1 MFALLTTLLL
11 LAVSPVSSPVPA
23 GTAAPVPPS
32 PPPAETPKLPAWYS
46 RLSSPTPG
54 AFPPPRSYDASYRI
68 TWGGVEAAHVDT
80 QIKSPPDGAQL
91 RTSVKAATVGAS
103 RALYTLDATHLS
115 VVDRRTFRPKFL
127 EQTERNDRKYTST
140 QVDFTPEGS
149 TRTTRDLSK
158 AADGSVP
165 EPSSKPR
172 HFPYPGLFDMEGV
185 VLYLR
190 SQPLADGDE
199 RTLLLMTSGSPYLAT
214 IKVLGRS
221 RVHVKAGDYPAIEC
235 SLKLEKVAKDG
246 TLEPR
251 KGFKSAHAWF
261 SDDADRLLIKAQSEV
276 FIGNVNLE
284 LEKVTFPAAAH

>member
-1 MFALLTTLLL
+1 M
-11 LAVSPVSSPVPA
+11 
-23 GTAAPVPPS
+23 
-32 PPPAETPKLPAWYS
+32 
-46 RLSSPTPG
+46 
-54 AFPPPRSYDASYRI
+54 PRSYDASYRI
-68 TWGGVEAAHVDT
+68 SWGGVEAAHVDAR
-80 QIKSPPDGAQL
+80 IKSPPDGAQI
-91 RTSVKAATVGAS
+91 RTSVKAATTGTS
-103 RALYTLDATHLS
+103 RALYKLDATHLS
-115 VVDRRTFRPKFL
+115 VVDRHTFRPKFL
-127 EQTERNDRKYTST
+127 EQTERNDRKHTST
-140 QVDFTPEGS
+140 RVDFTPEGA
-149 TRTTRDLSK
+149 TRTTHDLSRMDSPDPAPVGK
-158 AADGSVP
+158 S
-165 EPSSKPR
+165 R

-214 IKVLGRS
+214 IKVVGHS

-246 TLEPR
+246 ALELR

-284 LEKVTFPAAAH
+284 LEKVTFSADSR